1 MQIHLPLGQ
10 QKETVKTAPP
20 GQEAAPE
27 QFEKENAMYELDES
41 TFGAKIKVVGVGGG
55 GGNAINTMIL
65 SELQGVDFVVA
76 NTDMQALRNSRA
88 SVKIQLGPNLTK
100 GLGAGSNPEVGRQAA
115 LEDRDRIAEVL
126 AGTDLVF
133 VTAGMG
139 GGTGTGAAPVIAQI
153 AREVGA
159 LTVGVVT
166 KPFTLEGRQ
175 RSKAAEEGIRHL
187 RDSLDSLVIIP
198 NDKLLLHGGKKMTL
212 KQSFAYADSILFQG
226 VRGITDIIQ
235 LPGLINVDFAD
246 VRTVMQN
253 QGLALMGIGEGQG
266 DGRASQAAEQA
277 ISSPLLDD
285 INIKGARGVLVN
297 IMAPSNFG
305 MDELETALSIIQ
317 EEAHEDVIFKPGII
331 LDDSLQDTVRIT
343 VIATGF
349 EAIGSAAHV
358 PLRQVVNMPL
368 QTRPAQAAMNRPG
381 TTANRE
387 IPAHLRMERDVQ
399 LPEPKSRHEQL
410 GPVQDEYDEFD
421 VPAWLR
427 KQRD

>member
-1 MQIHLPLGQ
+1 
-10 QKETVKTAPP
+10 
-20 GQEAAPE
+20 
-27 QFEKENAMYELDES
+27 
-41 TFGAKIKVVGVGGG
+41 
-55 GGNAINTMIL
+55 
-65 SELQGVDFVVA
+65 
-76 NTDMQALRNSRA
+76 
-88 SVKIQLGPNLTK
+88 
-100 GLGAGSNPEVGRQAA
+100 
-115 LEDRDRIAEVL
+115 
-126 AGTDLVF
+126 
-133 VTAGMG
+133 
-139 GGTGTGAAPVIAQI
+139 
-153 AREVGA
+153 
-159 LTVGVVT
+159 
-166 KPFTLEGRQ
+166 
-175 RSKAAEEGIRHL
+175 
-187 RDSLDSLVIIP
+187 
-198 NDKLLLHGGKKMTL
+198 
-212 KQSFAYADSILFQG
+212 
-226 VRGITDIIQ
+226 
-235 LPGLINVDFAD
+235 
-246 VRTVMQN
+246 
-253 QGLALMGIGEGQG
+253 MGIGEGQG